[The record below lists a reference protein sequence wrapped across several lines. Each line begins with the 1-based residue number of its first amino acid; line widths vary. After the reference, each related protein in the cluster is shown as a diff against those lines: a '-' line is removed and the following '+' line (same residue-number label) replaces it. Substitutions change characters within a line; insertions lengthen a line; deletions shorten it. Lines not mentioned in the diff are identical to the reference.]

1 MENNMN
7 GEYFFTIGSF
17 EKNGFQHNHV
27 ENCKYIGRFK
37 TKNKYLAVL
46 YLFNVWLYTKK
57 TFSYEV
63 DLAFFDK
70 YSDHIIGDVFFI
82 EDNEVLEKLDKVQ
95 AVAKN
100 QMLKENIVVTNQET
114 SEELEC
120 FTYFRNCDDLEEQI
134 EHAKCT
140 INEYTIEEKI
150 KALEVIIQLDN
161 LKGKDTMGDFFQK
174 MQKLKDEGQD
184 LSKLLVNN

>member
-1 MENNMN
+1 MENTIS
-7 GEYFFTIGSF
+7 GKYFFTIGSF
-17 EKNGFQHNHV
+17 EQNGFQHSHV
-27 ENCKYIGRFK
+27 ENCKYMGRFK
-37 TKNKYLAVL
+37 TKDKYLAVL

-57 TFSYEV
+57 TFRYEV

-70 YSDHIIGDVFFI
+70 YNDYIIGDVFFI
-82 EDNEVLEKLDKVQ
+82 EDNEVLEKLEKLKSVYR
-95 AVAKN
+95 KFSI
-100 QMLKENIVVTNQET
+100 KENIIAANQET
-114 SEELEC
+114 NEELEC

-174 MQKLKDEGQD
+174 MQKLKDEG
-184 LSKLLVNN
+184 SRN